1 MDFGNYEW
9 SSGVKAPNP
18 ACVVPVPLLELKADT
33 GLWASHFPVS
43 VQYSISEEHVQVKC
57 HLTGD
62 RNDASSEAYCL
73 IAAPVGVTVCI
84 K

>member
-18 ACVVPVPLLELKADT
+18 AWVVPVPLLELKADT

-43 VQYSISEEHVQVKC
+43 VQSSISEEHVQVKC
-57 HLTGD
+57 HLKGD
-62 RNDASSEAYCL
+62 KNVSL
-73 IAAPVGVTVCI
+73 THPVRPIVSLLHQ
-84 K
+84 